1 MEVITSFW
9 VAIDE
14 NKDFKYMEIG
24 LKDKK
29 LFPVLSLR
37 DVVIFPQMIATLFVG
52 RPKSLEALQSA
63 LKTKSSVI
71 FVCQKDPLL
80 EDPEEKDL
88 CGYGCL
94 GKISQV
100 VSLPD
105 GTVKVRVEGIAR
117 VKISDV
123 ALVDGHY
130 EAAAQIRPYTLL
142 GSKLSQV
149 LVQEFLELF
158 KSYATL
164 NKRITPEMVD
174 LLVESQDEQ
183 QLLASTLSQ
192 ISLSMQERQEFL
204 EVDSIEVCLER
215 AILYITREIENFKN
229 EEKIKN
235 RIKGQMSK
243 SHRDYYLNEQMKAI
257 QKELGQ
263 QGEDG
268 LTEFDVLEKRIKKT
282 LLSKEAREKL
292 QKELKKLRMMNPIS
306 AEATVIRTYLDT
318 VLELPWGK
326 RKEKKFT
333 LTDAEQVL
341 NRDHYA
347 LDKVKERIIEFLAVQ
362 KRVGKVKGQ
371 ILCLVGAP
379 GVGKTSLARSIAEAT
394 GREYVRISL
403 GGVRDESEI
412 RGHRRTYIG
421 ALPGKI
427 IQGMRKAKS
436 GNPLFLL
443 DEIDK
448 MGSDWRGDPASAML
462 EVLDPEQNAH
472 FSDHYLELD
481 YDLSDVLFIATAN
494 SLNMPSP
501 LLDRME
507 IIRLEGYTENE
518 KLKIA
523 KNHLVEK
530 QRLQHGLKESELH
543 ISDEAL
549 KDLVRYHTREA
560 GVRSLEREVA
570 KLHRKALTTLLK
582 EGSKKV
588 TITRQNL
595 KKFAGVPKYDF
606 GKKSETPQIGVTTGL
621 SWSTAGGDVLMIEA
635 VSSLGKGKLVITGK
649 LGDVMK
655 ESIEAAFSF
664 VKSRALTFG
673 IDPETFATVDLHVH
687 VPEGATPKDGPSAG
701 LAICTSLVS
710 VLTHIPVKST
720 VAMTGEI
727 NLRGQALAIGGLK
740 EKLLAAQRS
749 GLDTVFIPK
758 ANEKDLAEIPPSV
771 LKSLEIIPVERIDDV
786 LKGAL
791 VDTLKPLEMS
801 FQKPFLPSTLPSSS
815 TENQPTPRMV

>member
-1 MEVITSFW
+1 MDTNLTE
-9 VAIDE
+9 
-14 NKDFKYMEIG
+14 
-24 LKDKK
+24 KK
-29 LFPVLSLR
+29 LFPVISLR

-52 RPKSLEALQSA
+52 RPKSLEALQIA
-63 LKTKSSVI
+63 LTTKSSVI
-71 FVCQKDPLL
+71 FVCQSDPLL
-80 EDPEEKDL
+80 EDPEQKDL
-88 CGYGCL
+88 ATFGCL
-94 GKISQV
+94 GKISQI

-105 GTVKVRVEGIAR
+105 STVKVRVEGLAR
-117 VKISDV
+117 VILSDIT
-123 ALVDGHY
+123 LVDGHY
-130 EAAAQIRPYTLL
+130 EAAAQIRTYGLL
-142 GSKLSQV
+142 GSPASQA
-149 LVQEFLELF
+149 LVQEFLKLF
-158 KSYATL
+158 QAYAL
-164 NKRITPEMVD
+164 INKRITPDMVEALMD
-174 LLVESQDEQ
+174 SNDEQ
-183 QLLASTLSQ
+183 QLLASILSQ
-192 ISLSMQERQEFL
+192 LSLSIQERQEFL

-215 AILYITREIENFKN
+215 AILYIQREIEAFKN

-235 RIKGQMSK
+235 RIKNQMTK
-243 SHRDYYLNEQMKAI
+243 SHREYYLNEQMKAI

-263 QGEDG
+263 NQGESG
-268 LTEFDVLEKRIKKT
+268 LTEFDEIENRIKKT
-282 LLSKEAREKL
+282 PLSKEAREKI

-326 RKEKKFT
+326 RKDKKFT
-333 LTDAEQVL
+333 LKEAENVL
-341 NRDHYA
+341 DRDHCG
-347 LDKVKERIIEFLAVQ
+347 LKKVKERIIEFLAVQ

-394 GREYVRISL
+394 GREYVRVSL

-427 IQGMRKAKS
+427 IQGMKKAKS
-436 GNPLFLL
+436 SNPLFLL

-494 SLNMPSP
+494 SLDMPSP

-507 IIRLEGYTENE
+507 IIRLEGYTEDE
-518 KLKIA
+518 KLAIA
-523 KNHLVEK
+523 KHHLVKK
-530 QRLQHGLKESELH
+530 QREQHGMKESEIH

-549 KDLVRYHTREA
+549 RDLVRYYTREA

-570 KLHRKALTTLLK
+570 RLHRKALTTLLK
-582 EGSKKV
+582 GGTQKI

-595 KKFAGVPKYDF
+595 KKFAGTPKYDF
-606 GKKSETPQIGVTTGL
+606 GKKEDNPQIGITTGL
-621 SWSTAGGDVLMIEA
+621 SWSTVGGDVLMIEV
-635 VSSLGKGKLVITGK
+635 VSSLGRGKLVITGK

-655 ESIEAAFSF
+655 ESIQAAFSL
-664 VKSRALTFG
+664 VKSRASLFG
-673 IDPETFATVDLHVH
+673 IDPHVLSTVDLHVH

-710 VLTHIPVKST
+710 VLTGIPVKST
-720 VAMTGEI
+720 IAMTGEI
-727 NLRGQALAIGGLK
+727 NLRGQASPIGGLK
-740 EKLLAAQRS
+740 EKLLAAQRA
-749 GLDTVFIPK
+749 GIEKVFIPK
-758 ANEKDLAEIPPSV
+758 QNEKDLVDMPASV
-771 LKSLEIIPVERIDDV
+771 LKSLEIIPVERIEEV

-791 VDTLKPLEMS
+791 TEPLKPLEDTSS
-801 FQKPFLPSTLPSSS
+801 FHPPFMMPPSESPAA
-815 TENQPTPRMV
+815 PRVV